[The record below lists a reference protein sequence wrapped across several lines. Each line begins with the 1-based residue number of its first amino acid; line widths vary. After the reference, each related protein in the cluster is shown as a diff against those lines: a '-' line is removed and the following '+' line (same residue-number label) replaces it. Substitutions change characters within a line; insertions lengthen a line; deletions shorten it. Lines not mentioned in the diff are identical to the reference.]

1 MQDQNNS
8 QESNRIGVGI
18 FIVIVIILLI
28 LAGAAGV
35 YYASLKQEKP
45 KDLSDTTVKSFDLM
59 EESKMV
65 HRTVDDVLLMKRE
78 NWQLRD
84 TGRRQHKDLLEVSGA
99 DVVWTDR
106 EVAVGVPVTTELEG
120 ASRWVQEHLRT
131 TDVKTI
137 REEKSKWHGMEA
149 WRLDVGIAV
158 KSGKDNERNFTTDT
172 IFFFH
177 HGNLT
182 NRDRD
187 IPRIPKE
194 ERRNDEKS
202 RTDDDRSR
210 NDDRSRT
217 DEGKR

>member
-1 MQDQNNS
+1 
-8 QESNRIGVGI
+8 
-18 FIVIVIILLI
+18 
-28 LAGAAGV
+28 
-35 YYASLKQEKP
+35 
-45 KDLSDTTVKSFDLM
+45 
-59 EESKMV
+59 
-65 HRTVDDVLLMKRE
+65 
-78 NWQLRD
+78 
-84 TGRRQHKDLLEVSGA
+84 
-99 DVVWTDR
+99 
-106 EVAVGVPVTTELEG
+106 
-120 ASRWVQEHLRT
+120 
-131 TDVKTI
+131 
-137 REEKSKWHGMEA
+137 MEA

>member
-1 MQDQNNS
+1 MQEQNNS
-8 QESNRIGVGI
+8 QESNRISVGI
-18 FIVIVIILLI
+18 FIVIVIILFV

-106 EVAVGVPVTTELEG
+106 EVAVGVP
-120 ASRWVQEHLRT
+120 HLRT

-194 ERRNDEKS
+194 ERQNDEKS
-202 RTDDDRSR
+202 RT